1 MVDDFLLLIME
12 WRHFFFLIDLC
23 LRWLLVFICFLYFVK
38 WTVIVSTVGF
48 DDYGSECDGI
58 RITAFLDAGQDNLTP
73 LGRLEKYAFSENVF
87 NR

>member
-1 MVDDFLLLIME
+1 MVYRRFVVLIYLVKLT
-12 WRHFFFLIDLC
+12 LI
-23 LRWLLVFICFLYFVK
+23 VPA
-38 WTVIVSTVGF
+38 VGF

>member
-1 MVDDFLLLIME
+1 M
-12 WRHFFFLIDLC
+12 
-23 LRWLLVFICFLYFVK
+23 WLLNDFMLPP
-38 WTVIVSTVGF
+38 SLPVGF

>member
-1 MVDDFLLLIME
+1 MVYRRFV
-12 WRHFFFLIDLC
+12 
-23 LRWLLVFICFLYFVK
+23 VFIYFVK
-38 WTVIVSTVGF
+38 LTFIVPAVGF

>member
-1 MVDDFLLLIME
+1 MSKVVYRRFV
-12 WRHFFFLIDLC
+12 
-23 LRWLLVFICFLYFVK
+23 VFIYVGKVTF
-38 WTVIVSTVGF
+38 IVPAVGF

>member
-1 MVDDFLLLIME
+1 MFPAGLQWLGLCKRI
-12 WRHFFFLIDLC
+12 FFH
-23 LRWLLVFICFLYFVK
+23 
-38 WTVIVSTVGF
+38 STVGF

>member
-1 MVDDFLLLIME
+1 MFLAGIRQLKLCKMI
-12 WRHFFFLIDLC
+12 FFHPA
-23 LRWLLVFICFLYFVK
+23 
-38 WTVIVSTVGF
+38 VGF

>member
-1 MVDDFLLLIME
+1 MI
-12 WRHFFFLIDLC
+12 FFHPA
-23 LRWLLVFICFLYFVK
+23 
-38 WTVIVSTVGF
+38 VGF

>member
-1 MVDDFLLLIME
+1 MCLTYDHKMMFLS
-12 WRHFFFLIDLC
+12 FP
-23 LRWLLVFICFLYFVK
+23 V
-38 WTVIVSTVGF
+38 VGF

-73 LGRLEKYAFSENVF
+73 LAKLEKYAFSENVF